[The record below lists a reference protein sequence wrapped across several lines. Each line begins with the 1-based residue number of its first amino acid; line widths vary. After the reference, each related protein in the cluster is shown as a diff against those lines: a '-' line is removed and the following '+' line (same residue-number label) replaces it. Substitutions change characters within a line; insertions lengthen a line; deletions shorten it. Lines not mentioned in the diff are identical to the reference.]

1 MDSQSSWT
9 HVHEQNRKAWDRLV
23 DQRNRFARPASDQD
37 CHDPLAAVDGLGW
50 LGGNIEGKELLCLAA
65 GGGRQSAIYA
75 SAGARVTVVDISP
88 GMLELDREV
97 ARERRLDIHVVEA
110 SMDDLRGLTAQSFDI
125 VIHPVST
132 CYVPDVVKVFQQ
144 VARVIK
150 GGGVYISQHKSPVS
164 LQATI
169 KPGDAGYVIQSPYYS
184 KQAVPKVSGTSL
196 REEGCLEFVHRWGRD
211 HRGDV
216 SLWFCDRR
224 FGRADARQ
232 AGITT
237 GRIWSPGSIH
247 RPLSSDQGKAARTGR
262 DAKLRFESR
271 RVMAAAVMRYGD
283 KMPLDGSGSAGWQGV
298 SGIGLLE
305 GDRFA
310 TLLHGRFVFCR
321 NFTRRLGITRGIMDA
336 KRGLEGHHQNQWKIL
351 RMGSCPKRGP
361 NWGQDALQQKESD
374 RFKSSLR
381 RTIGQPTPDCCRQG
395 EKL

>member
-1 MDSQSSWT
+1 MDSQPSWT

-23 DQRNRFARPASDQD
+23 DRRNRFARPASDQD

-144 VARVIK
+144 VARVLK

-196 REEGCLEFVHRWGRD
+196 REEGCLEFVHRWEEIIGGMCRCGFVIED
-211 HRGDV
+211 LVEPMHAKPESPRGEFGHRAQFIAPY
-216 SLWFCDRR
+216 LRIKARR
-224 FGRADARQ
+224 REQ
-232 AGITT
+232 AVT
-237 GRIWSPGSIH
+237 P
-247 RPLSSDQGKAARTGR
+247 SSD
-262 DAKLRFESR
+262 SN
-271 RVMAAAVMRYGD
+271 
-283 KMPLDGSGSAGWQGV
+283 
-298 SGIGLLE
+298 
-305 GDRFA
+305 
-310 TLLHGRFVFCR
+310 HGE
-321 NFTRRLGITRGIMDA
+321 LW
-336 KRGLEGHHQNQWKIL
+336 LPQ
-351 RMGSCPKRGP
+351 
-361 NWGQDALQQKESD
+361 
-374 RFKSSLR
+374 
-381 RTIGQPTPDCCRQG
+381 
-395 EKL
+395 

>member
-1 MDSQSSWT
+1 MDSQPSWT

-23 DQRNRFARPASDQD
+23 DRRNRFARPASDQD

-110 SMDDLRGLTAQSFDI
+110 SMDDLRGLTPQSFDI
-125 VIHPVST
+125 AIHPVST

-144 VARVIK
+144 VARVLK

-196 REEGCLEFVHRWGRD
+196 REEGCLEFVHRWEEIIGGMCRCGFVIED
-211 HRGDV
+211 LVEPMHAKPESPRGEFGHRAQFIAPY
-216 SLWFCDRR
+216 LRIKARR
-224 FGRADARQ
+224 REQ
-232 AGITT
+232 AVT
-237 GRIWSPGSIH
+237 P
-247 RPLSSDQGKAARTGR
+247 SSD
-262 DAKLRFESR
+262 SN
-271 RVMAAAVMRYGD
+271 
-283 KMPLDGSGSAGWQGV
+283 
-298 SGIGLLE
+298 
-305 GDRFA
+305 
-310 TLLHGRFVFCR
+310 HGE
-321 NFTRRLGITRGIMDA
+321 LW
-336 KRGLEGHHQNQWKIL
+336 LPQ
-351 RMGSCPKRGP
+351 
-361 NWGQDALQQKESD
+361 
-374 RFKSSLR
+374 
-381 RTIGQPTPDCCRQG
+381 
-395 EKL
+395 

>member
-110 SMDDLRGLTAQSFDI
+110 SMDDLRGLTPQSFDI
-125 VIHPVST
+125 AIHPVST

-144 VARVIK
+144 VARVLK

-196 REEGCLEFVHRWGRD
+196 REEGCLEFVHRWEEIIGGMCRCGFVIED
-211 HRGDV
+211 LVEPMHAKPESPRGEFGHRAQFIAPY
-216 SLWFCDRR
+216 LRIKARR
-224 FGRADARQ
+224 REQ
-232 AGITT
+232 AVT
-237 GRIWSPGSIH
+237 P
-247 RPLSSDQGKAARTGR
+247 SSD
-262 DAKLRFESR
+262 SN
-271 RVMAAAVMRYGD
+271 
-283 KMPLDGSGSAGWQGV
+283 
-298 SGIGLLE
+298 
-305 GDRFA
+305 
-310 TLLHGRFVFCR
+310 HGE
-321 NFTRRLGITRGIMDA
+321 LW
-336 KRGLEGHHQNQWKIL
+336 LPQ
-351 RMGSCPKRGP
+351 
-361 NWGQDALQQKESD
+361 
-374 RFKSSLR
+374 
-381 RTIGQPTPDCCRQG
+381 
-395 EKL
+395 

>member
-1 MDSQSSWT
+1 MDSQPSWT

-23 DQRNRFARPASDQD
+23 DRRNRFARPASDQD

-144 VARVIK
+144 VARVLK

-169 KPGDAGYVIQSPYYS
+169 KPGDGGYVIQSPYYS

-196 REEGCLEFVHRWGRD
+196 REEGCLEFVHRWEEIIGGMCRCGFVIED
-211 HRGDV
+211 LVEPMHAKPESPRGEFGHRAQFIAPY
-216 SLWFCDRR
+216 LRIKARR
-224 FGRADARQ
+224 REQ
-232 AGITT
+232 AVT
-237 GRIWSPGSIH
+237 P
-247 RPLSSDQGKAARTGR
+247 SSD
-262 DAKLRFESR
+262 SN
-271 RVMAAAVMRYGD
+271 
-283 KMPLDGSGSAGWQGV
+283 
-298 SGIGLLE
+298 
-305 GDRFA
+305 
-310 TLLHGRFVFCR
+310 HGE
-321 NFTRRLGITRGIMDA
+321 LW
-336 KRGLEGHHQNQWKIL
+336 LPQ
-351 RMGSCPKRGP
+351 
-361 NWGQDALQQKESD
+361 
-374 RFKSSLR
+374 
-381 RTIGQPTPDCCRQG
+381 
-395 EKL
+395 

>member
-1 MDSQSSWT
+1 MDSQPSWT

-23 DQRNRFARPASDQD
+23 DRRNRFARPASDQD

-144 VARVIK
+144 VARVLK
-150 GGGVYISQHKSPVS
+150 GGGIYISQHKSPVS

-196 REEGCLEFVHRWGRD
+196 REEGCLEFVHRWEEIIGGMCRCGFVIED
-211 HRGDV
+211 LVEPMHAKPESPRGEFGHRAQFIAPY
-216 SLWFCDRR
+216 LRIKARR
-224 FGRADARQ
+224 REQ
-232 AGITT
+232 AVT
-237 GRIWSPGSIH
+237 P
-247 RPLSSDQGKAARTGR
+247 SSD
-262 DAKLRFESR
+262 SN
-271 RVMAAAVMRYGD
+271 
-283 KMPLDGSGSAGWQGV
+283 
-298 SGIGLLE
+298 
-305 GDRFA
+305 
-310 TLLHGRFVFCR
+310 HGE
-321 NFTRRLGITRGIMDA
+321 LW
-336 KRGLEGHHQNQWKIL
+336 LPQ
-351 RMGSCPKRGP
+351 
-361 NWGQDALQQKESD
+361 
-374 RFKSSLR
+374 
-381 RTIGQPTPDCCRQG
+381 
-395 EKL
+395 